1 VEDLNPVESISRAQ
15 IGKARMSSSNLR
27 PELELSRAMV
37 RAHCAGQLRLFKV
50 AQDFVNYYKL
60 KSQGE
65 DHRCSVSSRCPR
77 RPWGTLQL
85 LSKYLQL
92 SKAARNGVRPSSTPY
107 CGLTFRQDKVV
118 KAAQLGLLGHAIIR
132 RHFFLS
138 YSDPRYRYKQKV
150 KEANAKEVQL
160 GRQEPPG
167 GAVGRGND
175 TRLGN
180 LQPVPEEEHLS
191 LEMVSL
197 SFQFTFKLRYF
208 LLFLDFL
215 YSLVL

>member
-1 VEDLNPVESISRAQ
+1 
-15 IGKARMSSSNLR
+15 MSSNNLR
-27 PELELSRAMV
+27 SELELSRAMV

-60 KSQGE
+60 KSQEE
-65 DHRCSVSSRCPR
+65 DHRRSVSSRCPR

-92 SKAARNGVRPSSTPY
+92 SKAARNGLRLSSTPY

-138 YSDPRYRYKQKV
+138 FLSLKHFY
-150 KEANAKEVQL
+150 
-160 GRQEPPG
+160 
-167 GAVGRGND
+167 
-175 TRLGN
+175 
-180 LQPVPEEEHLS
+180 HLS
-191 LEMVSL
+191 DV
-197 SFQFTFKLRYF
+197 
-208 LLFLDFL
+208 
-215 YSLVL
+215 